1 MSLRAKLLLA
11 LAPLALVLIALG
23 TFSVRA
29 MRRLGE
35 DSQLILR
42 DNYRSVVAVQRMKE
56 ALERLE
62 SAASLLVLDLRAQG
76 LAQAALSERKFD
88 DELGIQEGNITEP
101 GEAEATRA
109 LREVWGA
116 CKVEVHRFEE
126 LPPGSDLRAIY
137 FASLLPSFSRVKDAA
152 DRVLYINQDAMVLK
166 SERARRTSQQSTAL
180 LIAATAAAFLVGLLA
195 SGALTAR
202 LLRPLR
208 VLAQAVRRIG
218 EGDLAAR
225 ANVAATDEIGQLA
238 REFNTMV
245 AKLGEYRR
253 SSLGELLQAQQSA
266 QAAIDSLPD
275 PVIVVGQ
282 GGDVLNVN
290 SAAEALLRP
299 MPGVDPFAGA
309 APELRAVLE
318 KVRAHVLS
326 GNGPYLPKGYEEAIA
341 LAGEGGVR
349 HLLPRATPVYSEQG
363 GVQGATLVLQDVTRL
378 MRFDELK
385 NDLVATVAH
394 EFRTPL
400 TSLRMAIHLCLEEAA
415 GPVTEKQAELL
426 HAAREDC
433 ERLQS
438 IVDDLLDLSRIQSG
452 RVEVSPIPLP
462 AKTLVDAALA
472 EQRAAADAAGVELAG
487 TIVEPVLPVLA
498 DPERIS
504 LVLGNLLSNAIRY
517 SPRRQT
523 VELRSEP
530 QGGRV
535 RFSVTDR
542 GPGIPREQQQ
552 RVFEKFVRLPG
563 AKGEG
568 IGLGLY
574 ISREIVVAHGGEMGF
589 EDAPGGGSR
598 FWFTL
603 PVIS

>member
-11 LAPLALVLIALG
+11 LAPLALVLVALG
-23 TFSVRA
+23 TVSVRA
-29 MRRLGE
+29 MRKLGE
-35 DSQLILR
+35 DSQLILK
-42 DNYRSVVAVQRMKE
+42 DNYRSVLAVQRMKE

-62 SAASLLVLDLRAQG
+62 SAATLLVLGLREQS
-76 LAQAALSERKFD
+76 LAQAAVNERKFD
-88 DELGIQEGNITEP
+88 DELGIQETNITEP

-109 LREVWGA
+109 LHEAWSA
-116 CKVEVHRFEE
+116 CKAEVHRFEE
-126 LPPGSDLRAIY
+126 LPRGSQLRAIY
-137 FASLLPSFSRVKDAA
+137 FERLLPSFSRVKDAA

-166 SERARRTSQQSTAL
+166 SDRARRTSQESTAL
-180 LIAATAAAFLVGLLA
+180 LIGATAAAFLVGLLA

-202 LLRPLR
+202 LLRPLG
-208 VLAQAVRRIG
+208 VLSQAVRRIG

-225 ANVAATDEIGQLA
+225 ANVAATDEIGRLA

-245 AKLGEYRR
+245 AKLDEYRR

-275 PVIVVGQ
+275 PVVVVGAD
-282 GGDVLNVN
+282 GAVLNVN
-290 SAAEALLRP
+290 SAAEAILRP
-299 MPGVDPFAGA
+299 IPGADPFAGA
-309 APELRAVLE
+309 PPDLRAVLE

-326 GNGPYLPKGYEEAIA
+326 GNGPYLPKGYEEAVA

-415 GPVTEKQAELL
+415 GPVTEKQTELL

-438 IVDDLLDLSRIQSG
+438 IVGDLLDLSRIQSG

-472 EQRAAADAAGVELAG
+472 EQRAAADAARVVLAG

-504 LVLGNLLSNAIRY
+504 LVLGNLLVNAIRY
-517 SPRRQT
+517 SPPGQT

-574 ISREIVVAHGGEMGF
+574 ISREIVVAHGGEMGV

-603 PVIS
+603 PVVS